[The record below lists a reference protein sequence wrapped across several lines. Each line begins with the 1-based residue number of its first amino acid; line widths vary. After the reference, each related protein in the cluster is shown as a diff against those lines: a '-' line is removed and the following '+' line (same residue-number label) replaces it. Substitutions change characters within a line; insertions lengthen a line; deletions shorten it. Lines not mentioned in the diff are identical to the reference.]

1 MPTPSHVLVRTVS
14 ETGGFRY
21 IARLAPVAS
30 PRGTLSF
37 TLSSVWRDAKD
48 PDAERRVVQLDLDA
62 AAVRR
67 LGELFRDGLSLLEA
81 RSTDIGTDV
90 SEASHG

>member
-21 IARLAPVAS
+21 VARLAPVAS

-37 TLSSVWRDAKD
+37 TVCSVWSDAKD
-48 PDAERRVVQLDLDA
+48 PEAERRVVQLDLDA

-67 LGELFRDGLSLLEA
+67 LGKLFREGLTLLEA
-81 RSTDIGTDV
+81 DV
-90 SEASHG
+90 DAEAHVAHGEA

>member
-1 MPTPSHVLVRTVS
+1 MPTPSHVLACTVS

-21 IARLAPVAS
+21 VARLSPVAS

-37 TLSSVWRDAKD
+37 TLSTTWADARD

-67 LGELFRDGLSLLEA
+67 LGELFRDGLSQLGA
-81 RSTDIGTDV
+81 D
-90 SEASHG
+90 AAA